1 MDAIRASIDL
11 SVVENAHR
19 VNISKILLVELASRK
34 ALNEGLRSFGAQMK
48 SVNDALNSVESI
60 RTGKVSAAGFGIET
74 DFQTQSKKEKDLNQ
88 SRLRVSSSRLG
99 PQART
104 DVEAGIRLEDLRKS
118 LTDLNARI
126 QGEQATGKVAP
137 EDIKR
142 RKADIDALVDQ
153 SGGSKSFGAGNS
165 AVAEFVEISK
175 KALDLGGIEGGI
187 GALNEKSQELSK
199 KANELFDPSIKA
211 FKEINSKR
219 DRFQEELNKLFSKK
233 LSIDVSNQSIASK
246 QRAIND
252 RVAKAEGKS
261 GIVRANQSSNF
272 RKAQALELLDVN
284 GVKNNFAGKSQSAT
298 IEGIGNRLS
307 TNQTRLTDL
316 TTKSQGGVELTSAEI
331 VERQKLIKESAVL
344 TAALARL
351 SDTTAQVA
359 IEEEIL
365 TKLTKGRNTAESIAN
380 GFISGTDEQRRSQAK
395 ALSGAQFVSG
405 GGNFSQIP
413 EALRAA
419 VIQQL
424 EQAKGTNLKFA
435 GGNSAEQVLGS
446 IQRQTGFSSGLGQ
459 AQANVVDQEKKIA
472 GLKIQGLSG
481 QKIAN
486 NLEDQ
491 KRIKQGGLINDAQ
504 KGLESSEK
512 FADGVGQ
519 AIVQMQLDGLKTFGS
534 NLADTVN
541 LLVGSKLDLVL
552 QPVGINVNLNGADLL
567 AKLPDVIQD
576 TVFTKVAEAIEKF
589 KLDQQNGAQ

>member
-1 MDAIRASIDL
+1 M
-11 SVVENAHR
+11 
-19 VNISKILLVELASRK
+19 
-34 ALNEGLRSFGAQMK
+34 
-48 SVNDALNSVESI
+48 
-60 RTGKVSAAGFGIET
+60 
-74 DFQTQSKKEKDLNQ
+74 
-88 SRLRVSSSRLG
+88 
-99 PQART
+99 
-104 DVEAGIRLEDLRKS
+104 
-118 LTDLNARI
+118 
-126 QGEQATGKVAP
+126 
-137 EDIKR
+137 
-142 RKADIDALVDQ
+142 
-153 SGGSKSFGAGNS
+153 
-165 AVAEFVEISK
+165 
-175 KALDLGGIEGGI
+175 
-187 GALNEKSQELSK
+187 
-199 KANELFDPSIKA
+199 
-211 FKEINSKR
+211 
-219 DRFQEELNKLFSKK
+219 
-233 LSIDVSNQSIASK
+233 
-246 QRAIND
+246 
-252 RVAKAEGKS
+252 
-261 GIVRANQSSNF
+261 
-272 RKAQALELLDVN
+272 
-284 GVKNNFAGKSQSAT
+284 
-298 IEGIGNRLS
+298 
-307 TNQTRLTDL
+307 
-316 TTKSQGGVELTSAEI
+316 
-331 VERQKLIKESAVL
+331 
-344 TAALARL
+344 
-351 SDTTAQVA
+351 
-359 IEEEIL
+359 
-365 TKLTKGRNTAESIAN
+365 
-380 GFISGTDEQRRSQAK
+380 
-395 ALSGAQFVSG
+395 SGAQFVSG